1 MELSREEQAYATVLH
16 VLFQDRQGKAEMI
29 LQDILEWEK
38 AHPQKTEYDGFEWYQ
53 VHADPRV
60 LNRFV
65 REKVLKVLLK
75 TNKSITYRAVDLQA
89 VEKGLKDYRGTQTKD
104 EEKEEVPPDLFNII
118 VGHEKKI
125 ELITRGMKAK
135 RPVHFILWGTPAS
148 AKSLMLEEL
157 DRLPQSCFILG
168 SNLTKAGIF
177 EILYNERPRYLII
190 DELDKIKDAENF
202 SILLSLMA
210 RGFISETKHNRDRRA
225 RLKTWVFASA
235 NEIRRLPGELMS
247 RFQPLRFKDY
257 SDDEFYEVV
266 VKVLSE
272 REDMSQNLAVYVAEK
287 VLGALDSKDV
297 RDAVR
302 VSRLLTEATK
312 KEVDY
317 IISIMKEQK

>member
-1 MELSREEQAYATVLH
+1 VEI
-16 VLFQDRQGKAEMI
+16 I

-38 AHPQKTEYDGFEWYQ
+38 AHPPKTEYDGFEWYQ

-60 LNRFV
+60 LNRLV

-75 TNKSITYRAVDLQA
+75 TNKSITYRAVDLRA
-89 VEKGLKDYRGTQTKD
+89 VNKGLADYQGSQGKG
-104 EEKEEVPPDLFNII
+104 EEKEEIPPDLFNII
-118 VGHEKKI
+118 VDHEKKK
-125 ELITRGMKAK
+125 ELIMRGMKAK

-157 DRLPQSCFILG
+157 DRLPQSSFVLG

-190 DELDKIKDAENF
+190 DELDKIKDTENF

-210 RGFISETKHNRDRRA
+210 RGFISETKHNRHRRA

-235 NEIRRLPGELMS
+235 NEIRRFPKELMS
-247 RFQPLRFKDY
+247 RLQPLRFKDY
-257 SDDEFYEVV
+257 SEDEFYEVV

-272 REDMSQNLAVYVAEK
+272 REDVSQTLAVYIAEK
-287 VLGALDSKDV
+287 VLSILISKDV

-312 KEVDY
+312 KEVDHV
-317 IISIMKEQK
+317 ISIMKEQK